1 MEPRPETR
9 SDDRGRALRTPR
21 AAGTAGVVFA
31 LLLAAAI
38 VMIRLAIPLEPGKG
52 SGEWLT
58 DPSRRRTVQ
67 TALELVP
74 FAGISFL
81 WFMGAVRS
89 RIGDAED
96 KFLSTVFLGSGL
108 VFVATLF
115 GSAAAAGSL
124 LATAG
129 SPGAERGGQLWVFG
143 GHFTYGL
150 LTTYSMR
157 MAAVFIFSTSAIGH
171 RLGVLPRPL
180 TVLGALTGLTLL
192 FVTNSVAWSE
202 LVFPLWALGV
212 GLHILV
218 VGAAS
223 PPVRQ

>member
-1 MEPRPETR
+1 MET
-9 SDDRGRALRTPR
+9 RGRALRTPR

-38 VMIRLAIPLEPGKG
+38 VMIRLAIPSGQGKG

-58 DPSRRRTVQ
+58 DPSRRRTVR

-74 FAGISFL
+74 FAGIAFL
-81 WFMGAVRS
+81 WFMGAVRA

-96 KFLSTVFLGSGL
+96 KFLATVLLGSGL

-115 GSAAAAGSL
+115 GAAAAAGSL
-124 LATAG
+124 LATADVSG
-129 SPGAERGGQLWVFG
+129 ADPGQQLWFFG

-150 LTTYSMR
+150 LTTYAMR
-157 MAAVFIFSTSAIGH
+157 MAAVFVFSTSAIGH
-171 RLGVLPRPL
+171 RLGILPRPL
-180 TVLGALTGLTLL
+180 TVLGVLVGLNLLLVTGT
-192 FVTNSVAWSE
+192 VAWSE
-202 LVFPLWALGV
+202 LAFPLWALVV

-218 VGAAS
+218 RAAAN
-223 PPVRQ
+223 PPARR